1 MIIPLRVVQALAPW
15 IVKSRAR
22 AIDLELYDF
31 ILGRNLYLRIPNI
44 VQAPMIRGS
53 RSFFDR
59 SGAFSSQATSPKQKD
74 SKSRSS
80 PDVNRFFFIA
90 FSL

>member
-44 VQAPMIRGS
+44 SPSPYEARISLFLREVRGFLFAGNEPNAEGQQEQKQS
-53 RSFFDR
+53 RCE
-59 SGAFSSQATSPKQKD
+59 
-74 SKSRSS
+74 
-80 PDVNRFFFIA
+80 
-90 FSL
+90 